1 VVKVQQFYING
12 AWVNPAQENTPF
24 AVINPATEQSV
35 ADLAMGGS
43 SDVDAAV
50 AAAKAAFPAYSQSSV
65 EERVTLLENLLAVYR
80 RRFNEMAELMTLEMG
95 APVDYSREVQTAAGE
110 GHIEQA
116 IKVLKSFEFEKR
128 MEDDCTVAKEAI
140 GVCSLIT
147 PWNWPINQVVIKVA
161 PALAAGCTM
170 ILKPSELSPL
180 SALLF
185 AEMIDEAGY
194 PAGVFNLLNGDGPNV
209 GAPLSTHPDVDCV
222 SFTGST
228 RAGVLIA
235 AAAAPSVKRVSQE
248 LGGKSPNVILPGAD
262 LKAAVEHGV
271 DFCFGN
277 VGQSCDAPSRMLVH
291 RDQYEEAVSI
301 AKAFAESV
309 KVGNPLE
316 HGDHM
321 GPVISEVQFDKIQAL
336 IQVGIDE
343 GARLVTGGVGKP
355 EGFET
360 GYYVKPTV
368 FADVNNQMVIARDEI
383 FGPVLAM
390 IPYDTVDEA
399 IEIANDTVYGLAAC
413 VSGGDR
419 EQIDYVVRR
428 LRAGSVSVNGHY
440 QGYASPFGG
449 YKQSGNGREGGI
461 YGLEEFLETK
471 TIAWLED

>member
-1 VVKVQQFYING
+1 
-12 AWVNPAQENTPF
+12 
-24 AVINPATEQSV
+24 
-35 ADLAMGGS
+35 
-43 SDVDAAV
+43 VDAAV

-185 AEMIDEAGY
+185 AEMMDDAGY

-248 LGGKSPNVILPGAD
+248 LGGKSPNVILPSAD

>member
-12 AWVNPAQENTPF
+12 AWVSPAQENTPF
-24 AVINPATEQSV
+24 AVINPATERSV

-43 SDVDAAV
+43 ADVDAAV
-50 AAAKAAFPAYSQSSV
+50 AAAKAAFPAYSQSSI
-65 EERVTLLENLLAVYR
+65 EERVALLENLLAVYR

-116 IKVLKSFEFEKR
+116 IKVLKAFEFEER
-128 MEDDCTVAKEAI
+128 MEDDCTVVKEAI
-140 GVCSLIT
+140 GVCGLIT

-170 ILKPSELSPL
+170 VLKPSELSPL

-235 AAAAPSVKRVSQE
+235 AAAAPTVKRVSQE
-248 LGGKSPNVILPGAD
+248 LGGKSPNVILPDAD

-271 DFCFGN
+271 EFCFGN

-355 EGFET
+355 AGFET

-383 FGPVLAM
+383 FGPVLVM

-399 IEIANDTVYGLAAC
+399 IDIANDTVYGLAAC

-471 TIAWLED
+471 TIAWLQD

>member
-1 VVKVQQFYING
+1 MVKVQQFYING
-12 AWVNPAQENTPF
+12 AWVSPAQENTPF

-43 SDVDAAV
+43 ADVDAAV

-65 EERVTLLENLLAVYR
+65 EERVALLENLLAVYR

-116 IKVLKSFEFEKR
+116 IKVLKAFEFEER
-128 MEDDCTVAKEAI
+128 MEDDCTVVKEAI
-140 GVCSLIT
+140 GVCGLIT

-170 ILKPSELSPL
+170 VLKPSELSPL

-235 AAAAPSVKRVSQE
+235 AAAAPTVKRVSQE
-248 LGGKSPNVILPGAD
+248 LGGKSPNVILPDAD

-271 DFCFGN
+271 EFCFGN

-355 EGFET
+355 AGFET

-383 FGPVLAM
+383 FGPVLVM

-399 IEIANDTVYGLAAC
+399 IDIANDTVYGLAAC

-471 TIAWLED
+471 TIAWLQD

>member
-1 VVKVQQFYING
+1 MVKVQQFYING
-12 AWVNPAQENTPF
+12 AWVSPAQENTPF

-43 SDVDAAV
+43 ADVDAAV
-50 AAAKAAFPAYSQSSV
+50 AAAKAAFPAYSQSPV
-65 EERVTLLENLLAVYR
+65 EARVALLENLLAVYR

-95 APVDYSREVQTAAGE
+95 APVDYSREVQAAAGE

-116 IKVLKSFEFEKR
+116 IKVLKAFEFEER
-128 MEDDCTVAKEAI
+128 MEDDCTVVKEAI
-140 GVCSLIT
+140 GVCGLIT

-170 ILKPSELSPL
+170 VLKPSELSPL

-235 AAAAPSVKRVSQE
+235 AAAAPTVKRVSQE
-248 LGGKSPNVILPGAD
+248 LGGKSPNVILPDAD

-271 DFCFGN
+271 EFCFGN

-291 RDQYEEAVSI
+291 RDQYEEAVGI

-355 EGFET
+355 AGFET

-383 FGPVLAM
+383 FGPVLVM

-399 IEIANDTVYGLAAC
+399 IDIANDTVYGLAAC

-419 EQIDYVVRR
+419 KQIDYVVRR

>member
-1 VVKVQQFYING
+1 MVKTDQFYING
-12 AWVNPAQENTPF
+12 QWVKPQQAAADFE
-24 AVINPATEQSV
+24 VINPATEQVV
-35 ADLAMGGS
+35 ASLAMGGEA
-43 SDVDAAV
+43 DANAAV
-50 AAAKAAFPAYSQSSV
+50 AAANAAFDSYSQSSV
-65 EERVTLLENLLAVYR
+65 ETRIALLEKLLVAYDR
-80 RRFNEMAELMTLEMG
+80 RYNEMAEMMTLEMG
-95 APVDYSREVQTAAGE
+95 APVDYSRAVQTEAGR
-110 GHIEQA
+110 GHIEQI
-116 IKVLKSFEFEKR
+116 IKVLKTFTFEER
-128 MEDDCTVAKEAI
+128 MEDDCTLMREPV

-170 ILKPSELSPL
+170 VLKPSELSPL

-185 AEMIDEAGY
+185 AEMVDEAGY
-194 PAGVFNLLNGDGPNV
+194 PAGVFNLVNGDGPSV

-235 AAAAPSVKRVSQE
+235 AAAAPTVKRVSQE
-248 LGGKSPNVILPGAD
+248 LGGKSPNIILPDAN
-262 LKAAVEHGV
+262 LKTAVEGGV

-277 VGQSCDAPSRMLVH
+277 AGQSCDAPTRMLVQ
-291 RDQYEEAVSI
+291 RDQYDEAVEI
-301 AKAFAESV
+301 ARQFAMNVSV
-309 KVGNPLE
+309 GDPLE

-321 GPVISEVQFDKIQAL
+321 GPVISETQFNKIQGL
-336 IQVGIDE
+336 IQAGIDE
-343 GARLVTGGVGKP
+343 GARLVAGGVGKP

-368 FADVNNQMVIARDEI
+368 FADVNNQMTIAREEI

-399 IEIANDTVYGLAAC
+399 IAIANDTVYGLAAC
-413 VSGGDR
+413 VSGTDK
-419 EQIDYVVRR
+419 QQLTYVIRR
-428 LRAGSVSVNGHY
+428 LRAGSISVNGHY

-461 YGLEEFLETK
+461 FGLEEFLEVK
-471 TIAWLED
+471 TVAWI

>member
-1 VVKVQQFYING
+1 MVKVQQFYING
-12 AWVNPAQENTPF
+12 AWVSPAQENTPF

-43 SDVDAAV
+43 ADVDAAV

-65 EERVTLLENLLAVYR
+65 EERVALLENLLAVYR

-116 IKVLKSFEFEKR
+116 IKVLKAFEFEER
-128 MEDDCTVAKEAI
+128 MEDDCTVVKEAI
-140 GVCSLIT
+140 GVCGLIT

-170 ILKPSELSPL
+170 VLKPSELSPL

-235 AAAAPSVKRVSQE
+235 AAAAPTVKRVSQE
-248 LGGKSPNVILPGAD
+248 LGGKSPNVILPDAD

-271 DFCFGN
+271 EFCFGN

-291 RDQYEEAVSI
+291 RDQYEDAVSI

-343 GARLVTGGVGKP
+343 GARLVAGGVGKP
-355 EGFET
+355 AGFET

-383 FGPVLAM
+383 FGPVLVM

-399 IEIANDTVYGLAAC
+399 IDIANDTVYGLAAC

-471 TIAWLED
+471 TIAWLQD